1 MPLPLDGAGA
11 GAGAGEPLLEREA
24 APARRCRPEAVL
36 ILAKAVRSCSY
47 GMLATTLYA
56 YLLQL
61 GLDTARIGVLMTI
74 IMAGDL
80 VISLLLSAQAERLL
94 SRRGALVCGALLKAL
109 GGAAFAMSS
118 GAFAGLAIAGCIGV
132 ISSTGGEV
140 GPFVAMEQAALTETM
155 IFYTGEAAARQRVP
169 TLFAWYNAAG
179 YAAQALGSLIGGA
192 LVSVSTAYGGLS
204 DLDAG
209 RVVLALYGGLGVLL
223 ALLYWLGLD
232 ATVEAPVASGR
243 ITDAETGASA
253 SSSASASASA
263 RHPPLSSATK
273 FIVLRLCG
281 LFVVDAFA
289 GGLIAQSWLALWFS
303 RRWGLEPVSLGAL
316 LAAANVVSGLS
327 GVPAAW
333 LVHRI
338 GAINTMVFTHLPSN
352 VLLIVV
358 PLAQSATAAEVVL
371 IARYCISQMDVPA
384 RQAYLALAVAP
395 HERAAAAGLTTTA
408 RTIGLMAS
416 PLLQGWLTSVALDAP
431 FFLAAG
437 LKILYDLALWLMYW
451 CTAWSRL

>member
-1 MPLPLDGAGA
+1 MPSALDGAGAGA
-11 GAGAGEPLLEREA
+11 GAGAGEPLLERRA
-24 APARRCRPEAVL
+24 APVRRCRPQT
-36 ILAKAVRSCSY
+36 ILMLGKAVRSCSY

-61 GLDTARIGVLMTI
+61 GLNMARIGVLVTI

-109 GGAAFAMSS
+109 GGAAFAKSS

-132 ISSTGGEV
+132 ISTTGGEV
-140 GPFVAMEQAALTETM
+140 GPFVAMEQAALTETT
-155 IFYTGEAAARQRVP
+155 IFYVGEAAAHQRLP
-169 TLFAWYNAAG
+169 SLFAWYNAAG
-179 YAAQALGSLIGGA
+179 CAAQALGSLIGGA
-192 LVSVSTAYGGLS
+192 LVSVLTANGGLS

-209 RVVLALYGGLGVLL
+209 RVVLALYGGLGVML
-223 ALLYWLGLD
+223 ALLYCFGLD
-232 ATVEAPVASGR
+232 ATVEVPVASGGN
-243 ITDAETGASA
+243 TDADTGASA
-253 SSSASASASA
+253 SASAGAGA

-273 FIVLRLCG
+273 LIVLRLCG

-289 GGLIAQSWLALWFS
+289 GGLVAQSWLALWFS
-303 RRWGLEPVSLGAL
+303 RRWGLEPVALGAL

-358 PLAQSATAAEVVL
+358 PLVQPAEAAEAVL

-395 HERAAAAGLTTTA
+395 HERAAAAGFTTTA

-416 PLLQGWLTSVALDAP
+416 PLLQGWLTQVALDTP
-431 FFLAAG
+431 FFIAAV